1 MDNPSVI
8 LLVQDEVLVRM
19 FAAYVLSSCIAGV
32 GGVAY
37 AYARSKVT
45 VDSFGILVALQFAAF
60 AYVGGITVIP
70 GALVT
75 GLMAP
80 EGVIPFVL
88 HAELGLSQTWLVL
101 VAGLALTVCM
111 VLFPAGLAGSRRRG
125 HRARAAGALG
135 PVELQRAT

>member
-1 MDNPSVI
+1 
-8 LLVQDEVLVRM
+8 
-19 FAAYVLSSCIAGV
+19 
-32 GGVAY
+32 VAY

-88 HAELGLSQTWLVL
+88 HAELGLSQTWIVL

-111 VLFPAGLAGSRRRG
+111 VLFPAGLGGSWRRVRQG
-125 HRARAAGALG
+125 TAPEALG
-135 PVELQRAT
+135 QVELQRAA